1 MGRDDFQ
8 CEHCGLLLDPEQAS
22 GEYVITEP
30 TIVRAMLSPP
40 QRTRTMELPRPP
52 PQKPAAHDLATAR
65 FTIPMD
71 GQTVPRLRAGLDIAL
86 QPLHPFEAHIASF
99 VDGVHAVPQLALA
112 ARLPEIEVKVVLKAL
127 LERGVVELRREPTAP
142 PKRSLTAE
150 MPVLDGS
157 EFLEP
162 AALGADEEE
171 EPFTLRDEEVPTLS
185 GESPMMLMALGD
197 EDGLTPLALGDE
209 EPVEDRPTRRDRPPN
224 TPSHDEPAQSTRSGA
239 APSPRGASGPALGE
253 RPPPASRARPLA
265 SRPGAFIG
273 TAVSPP
279 SRPGAF
285 DGAAPAHASRAE
297 VFSESD
303 AVSAPRSAVAAGAPV
318 AAPSS
323 SRPMAFDGAAP
334 AHAPRPAGMVPAP
347 ASRPAAAGMAPLH
360 ASRPAAAPPSTVVP
374 SDEAPTMRSSHPQ
387 LGGASRVVHPE
398 PPAQPSRVPPPLVTA
413 SGATTLPAVP
423 FPGMVAP
430 APAEHATRSQRPS
443 MPLDAPLPGVA
454 PHSPED
460 LLQRAVR
467 LERAGHVERAIEVLT
482 KAIDRAPDAAALHS
496 KLALILVHQRKDYAQ
511 AARLLERAVELE
523 PGNTVFQQNLLKVA
537 ALSAASAGQ
546 RKERKPGLLAR
557 LTGRRG

>member
-22 GEYVITEP
+22 GEYVVTEP

-52 PQKPAAHDLATAR
+52 PQKPAAHHLATAR

-71 GQTVPRLRAGLDIAL
+71 AQTVPRLRAGLDIAL

-99 VDGVHAVPQLALA
+99 VDGVLAVPQLALA
-112 ARLPEIEVKVVLKAL
+112 ARLPEIEVKVVLKGL
-127 LERGVVELRREPTAP
+127 LERGVVELRREPAPP

-162 AALGADEEE
+162 EPLGADEEA
-171 EPFTLRDEEVPTLS
+171 EPFTLRDVQVPTLS
-185 GESPMMLMALGD
+185 GEAPLPPMALGD
-197 EDGLTPLALGDE
+197 EDGLTPMALGDE
-209 EPVEDRPTRRDRPPN
+209 EPIEDRPTRRDRPLD
-224 TPSHDEPAQSTRSGA
+224 TPSHDAPAKPSRGLRPGA
-239 APSPRGASGPALGE
+239 APRGASSPAPGE
-253 RPPPASRARPLA
+253 RPLPAGLARPPA

-273 TAVSPP
+273 ATP
-279 SRPGAF
+279 SRPGPLE
-285 DGAAPAHASRAE
+285 GAA
-297 VFSESD
+297 
-303 AVSAPRSAVAAGAPV
+303 
-318 AAPSS
+318 
-323 SRPMAFDGAAP
+323 
-334 AHAPRPAGMVPAP
+334 
-347 ASRPAAAGMAPLH
+347 H
-360 ASRPAAAPPSTVVP
+360 ASRPAAPASPVIP
-374 SDEAPTMRSSHPQ
+374 SDEAPTLRSSHPQ
-387 LGGASRVVHPE
+387 LGGASRVVHPAAS
-398 PPAQPSRVPPPLVTA
+398 AQPARTPPPLVTP

-423 FPGMVAP
+423 FPGKVAP
-430 APAEHATRSQRPS
+430 TPVEHATRPQRPS
-443 MPLDAPLPGVA
+443 MPLDAPLPGAA
-454 PHSPED
+454 PNSPED

-496 KLALILVHQRKDYAQ
+496 KLALILIHQRKDYAQ

-523 PGNTVFQQNLLKVA
+523 PGNTVFQQNLLKVT
-537 ALSAASAGQ
+537 ALSAANAGE
-546 RKERKPGLLAR
+546 RKDRKPGLLAR